1 MNTYRI
7 ERTSTGWA
15 MFRARTTRPT
25 IEAATK
31 EELIKL
37 AAEFLA
43 GTKASVR
50 IGSANGTFQELR
62 F

>member
-7 ERTSTGWA
+7 EKTSTGWA
-15 MFRARTTRPT
+15 LFQARRTRAT
-25 IEAATK
+25 IEARTK

-43 GTKASVR
+43 GAKASVR
-50 IGSANGTFQELR
+50 IDNANGTFQELR